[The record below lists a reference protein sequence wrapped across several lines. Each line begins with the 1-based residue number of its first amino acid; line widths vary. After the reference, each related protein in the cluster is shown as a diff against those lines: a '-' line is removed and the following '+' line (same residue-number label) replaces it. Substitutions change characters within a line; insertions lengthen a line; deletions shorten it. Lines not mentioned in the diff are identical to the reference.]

1 MITKIYVPIE
11 NKMSFSTH
19 SMGLQKKLGGY
30 TYDQWTRHVSQMREN
45 ETKYFED
52 LIDATNETMEKI
64 AKMSDN
70 QVSVSKSF
78 LTYCYAFPVMADMK
92 MHGIMDLKVDGD
104 YLILTSYRN
113 LPIIEAKAEVVAR
126 LQKTCVYYMDEIKRI
141 ASKSYPYFIVS
152 VDTEDLK
159 NNSDEGIVFEDIN
172 GKKKNRKK
180 ANLPDDSGEMKYTAE
195 LPDDSGN

>member
-11 NKMSFSTH
+11 TKISFTTH

-30 TYDQWTRHVSQMREN
+30 TFDQWIRYVSQMRKN
-45 ETKYFED
+45 ETKYFEN

-64 AKMSDN
+64 AKMTDN
-70 QVSVSKSF
+70 QVSISKSF

-113 LPIIEAKAEVVAR
+113 LPIVEAKAEVVAK
-126 LQKTCVYYMDEIKRI
+126 LQKTCVYYMDEIKHI

-159 NNSDEGIVFEDIN
+159 NNSDEGNVFEDSK

-180 ANLPDDSGEMKYTAE
+180 ANLPDGSEEIQCTTE
-195 LPDDSGN
+195 LPVDTGN

>member
-11 NKMSFSTH
+11 TKMSFNTR
-19 SMGLQKKLGGY
+19 SMGLQKKLEGY
-30 TYDQWTRHVSQMREN
+30 TYDQWTQYVSQMREN
-45 ETKYFED
+45 EIKYFKD

-64 AKMSDN
+64 AKMTDN

-78 LTYCYAFPVMADMK
+78 LTYSYAFPVMADMK
-92 MHGIMDLKVDGD
+92 MHGIMGLEVNGD

-152 VDTEDLK
+152 IDIEGLK
-159 NNSDEGIVFEDIN
+159 NNSDDGTVFENIN

-180 ANLPDDSGEMKYTAE
+180 ATLPDDSGEMKYTAE
-195 LPDDSGN
+195 LPDDTGN

>member
-11 NKMSFSTH
+11 TKMSFNTR

-30 TYDQWTRHVSQMREN
+30 TYDQWTRYVSQMREN
-45 ETKYFED
+45 ETKYFD
-52 LIDATNETMEKI
+52 GLIDATNETMEKV
-64 AKMSDN
+64 AKMTDN

-78 LTYCYAFPVMADMK
+78 LTYRYAFPAMADMK
-92 MHGIMDLKVDGD
+92 MHGIMDLEVDGD

-126 LQKTCVYYMDEIKRI
+126 LQKTYIYYMDEIKRI

-152 VDTEDLK
+152 VDIENPK
-159 NNSDEGIVFEDIN
+159 NNSDEGTVFEEIK
-172 GKKKNRKK
+172 GTKKNRKK

>member
-11 NKMSFSTH
+11 TKMSFSTR

-30 TYDQWTRHVSQMREN
+30 TYDQWTRYVSQMREN
-45 ETKYFED
+45 ETKYFES

-64 AKMSDN
+64 AKMTDN

-126 LQKTCVYYMDEIKRI
+126 LQKTCVYYMDEFKRI

-159 NNSDEGIVFEDIN
+159 NNSDEGTVFEDIN

-180 ANLPDDSGEMKYTAE
+180 ANLPDGSGEIQYIAE

>member
-11 NKMSFSTH
+11 TKMSFSTR

-30 TYDQWTRHVSQMREN
+30 TYDQWTQYVSQMREN
-45 ETKYFED
+45 ETKYFEN
-52 LIDATNETMEKI
+52 LIDTTNETMEKV
-64 AKMSDN
+64 AKMTDN
-70 QVSVSKSF
+70 QVSISKSF
-78 LTYCYAFPVMADMK
+78 LTYRYAFPIMADMK
-92 MHGIMDLKVDGD
+92 MHGIMDLEVDGD

-126 LQKTCVYYMDEIKRI
+126 LQKTCVYYMDEIKHI

-159 NNSDEGIVFEDIN
+159 NNSDEGTVFEDVK

-180 ANLPDDSGEMKYTAE
+180 ANLPDGSGEVKCTTE
-195 LPDDSGN
+195 LPVNTGN